1 MAPALRD
8 KLNAVGLTPLTL
20 DQAQEHDPSELLLI
34 YDSPDQLIAQWRKEQ
49 DTPPTLALIENIYEQ
64 LSSMSEYIDK
74 CAASWRLDRLDTT
87 SIKRYC
93 HGISPTL
100 DNETVAPEP
109 TPMSSYIILK
119 ILQESPLIL
128 ERYLN
133 LEQKSQL
140 FGLEADSHYLERL
153 QSRSLADLI
162 LVDWWLVNQERECSR
177 EQATMNLLRAEQV
190 QSDYDELIDK
200 LDSAKTLMN
209 KQNQLSLELLK
220 SHARNMKT

>member
-1 MAPALRD
+1 MEERARYTSNTGID
-8 KLNAVGLTPLTL
+8 
-20 DQAQEHDPSELLLI
+20 
-34 YDSPDQLIAQWRKEQ
+34 RK
-49 DTPPTLALIENIYEQ
+49 YFEQ

-93 HGISPTL
+93 HGISHPL

-140 FGLEADSHYLERL
+140 FGLEAD
-153 QSRSLADLI
+153 
-162 LVDWWLVNQERECSR
+162 
-177 EQATMNLLRAEQV
+177 
-190 QSDYDELIDK
+190 
-200 LDSAKTLMN
+200 TL
-209 KQNQLSLELLK
+209 S
-220 SHARNMKT
+220 

>member
-20 DQAQEHDPSELLLI
+20 DQSKEHDPSELLLI
-34 YDSPDQLIAQWRKEQ
+34 YDSPDQLIAQWRTEQ

-109 TPMSSYIILK
+109 TPMSSHIILK

-128 ERYLN
+128 DRYLN

-140 FGLEADSHYLERL
+140 LDWRQIHI
-153 QSRSLADLI
+153 I
-162 LVDWWLVNQERECSR
+162 LRDCTRVP
-177 EQATMNLLRAEQV
+177 
-190 QSDYDELIDK
+190 
-200 LDSAKTLMN
+200 
-209 KQNQLSLELLK
+209 
-220 SHARNMKT
+220 

>member
-20 DQAQEHDPSELLLI
+20 DQSKEHDPSELLLI
-34 YDSPDQLIAQWRKEQ
+34 YNSPDQLIAQWRKEQ

-64 LSSMSEYIDK
+64 LSSVCEYIDK
-74 CAASWRLDRLDTT
+74 CAADWEAGSTDTT

-93 HGISPTL
+93 HGILPSL

-109 TPMSSYIILK
+109 TPMSSCIILK

-133 LEQKSQL
+133 LEQNHNSLDWKQIHIIL
-140 FGLEADSHYLERL
+140 RDYSHVHW
-153 QSRSLADLI
+153 QI
-162 LVDWWLVNQERECSR
+162 
-177 EQATMNLLRAEQV
+177 
-190 QSDYDELIDK
+190 
-200 LDSAKTLMN
+200 
-209 KQNQLSLELLK
+209 
-220 SHARNMKT
+220 